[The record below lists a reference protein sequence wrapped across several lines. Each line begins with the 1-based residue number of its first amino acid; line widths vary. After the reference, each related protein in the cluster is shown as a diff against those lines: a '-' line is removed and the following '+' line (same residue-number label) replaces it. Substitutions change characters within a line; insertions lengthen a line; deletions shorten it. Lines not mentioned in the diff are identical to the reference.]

1 MSYIPEIN
9 KDYLWW
15 RDGVIYQIYPRS
27 FADSNGDGIGDLK
40 GIIGKLDYLADLGVD
55 GIWLSPI
62 YPSPDCDFGYD
73 IADYKDID
81 AKYGTLDDFKNLLNE
96 THKRGLHLI
105 MDMVLNHTSTE
116 HPWFQEAKKSKD
128 NPYHDYYLWQ
138 NPVKNGK
145 KPNNWLSTFSNK
157 TAWEYVESCG
167 QYYYHMFAEGQADV
181 NWRNPKVYEEMMQ
194 VFRFWGD
201 LGVDG
206 FRLDVYNMYFKDDQ
220 YRDNPFQFGLTAFD
234 RQKHVYD
241 CDQPEMDK
249 AVKDIRNIID
259 TYKDCYVV
267 GETFL
272 SSSEKIARYCG
283 NNKLIAAF
291 DFAYTHCKWDAT
303 AFRKIISKW
312 EAMENEPIWP
322 TYVLNNHDVIRSATR
337 IGLGEYDERLKAAAA
352 MTILLRGTPFIYYG
366 EEIGMRQ
373 TYLRHKQ
380 IMDPIGL
387 HNWPF
392 NKGRDGCRAPM
403 QWNNQSNG
411 GFSSGTPWNAIHPD
425 YQERNVNAM
434 IHDPKSLLTFYKNL
448 IALRKQNR
456 ALQIGSQEWVDPNN
470 EYVLSFIRR
479 TKSQTALICLNF
491 SQLPAKVN
499 LKALPSVK
507 NWNKKFSNK
516 PDKIQTIEN
525 GNLKLVGE
533 QVVVFIGNSGS

>member
-128 NPYHDYYLWQ
+128 NPYHDYYLWR

-373 TYLRHKQ
+373 TCLRHEQ

-479 TKSQTALICLNF
+479 TKSQTALIFLNF

>member
-128 NPYHDYYLWQ
+128 NPYHDYYLWR

>member
-1 MSYIPEIN
+1 MSYIPENN
-9 KDYLWW
+9 KEFLWW

-40 GIIGKLDYLADLGVD
+40 GITGKLDYLADLGID

-73 IADYKDID
+73 IADYKGID
-81 AKYGTLDDFKNLLNE
+81 PKYGTLDDFKNLLNE
-96 THKRGLHLI
+96 IHKRGLHLI

-138 NPVKNGK
+138 NPGRNGK
-145 KPNNWLSTFSNK
+145 KPNNWLSIFSNQ
-157 TAWEYVESCG
+157 TAWEYVEECG
-167 QYYYHMFAEGQADV
+167 QYYYHMFAEGQPDV
-181 NWRNPKVYEEMMQ
+181 NWRNPKVYEEMMH
-194 VFRFWGD
+194 VFRYWGD

-220 YRDNPFQFGLTAFD
+220 YRNNPFQFGLTAFD
-234 RQKHVYD
+234 RQKHIFD

-249 AVKDIRNIID
+249 VVKDIRSIVNS
-259 TYKDCYVV
+259 YKDCYVV

-272 SSSEKIARYCG
+272 SSSDRIARYCG
-283 NNKLIAAF
+283 ADKLIAAF
-291 DFAYTHCKWDAT
+291 DFTFTHSKWDAA

-312 EAMENEPIWP
+312 EAMRNEPIWP

-337 IGLGEYDERLKAAAA
+337 FGLGEHDERLKAAAA
-352 MTILLRGTPFIYYG
+352 MTVLLRGTPFLYYG

-373 TYLRHKQ
+373 TRLKREQ

-403 QWNNQSNG
+403 QWNNQRNG

-425 YQERNVNAM
+425 YEERNVNAM

-448 IALRKQNR
+448 ITLRKQNR
-456 ALQIGSQEWVDPNN
+456 VLQIGSLEWVDSNN
-470 EYVLSFIRR
+470 EYVLSFVRR
-479 TKSQTALICLNF
+479 TKTQTALICLNF

-499 LKALPSVK
+499 LKTLPPIK

-516 PDKIQTIEN
+516 PERIQAIEN
-525 GNLKLVGE
+525 GILKLAGE